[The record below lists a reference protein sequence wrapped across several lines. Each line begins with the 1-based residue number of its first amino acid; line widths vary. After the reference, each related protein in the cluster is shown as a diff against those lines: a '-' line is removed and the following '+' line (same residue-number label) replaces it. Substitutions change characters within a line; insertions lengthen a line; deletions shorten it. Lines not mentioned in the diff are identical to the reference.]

1 MALKLTGNLTRKWN
15 MLEHTPLHPRAWDR
29 GGSSHRGCPTSA
41 GTQSS
46 QARLEPAHG
55 HLLLLQVGREG
66 TLESKSILN
75 KSMQSQ
81 APGRAAPSPP
91 ARSKII
97 AELLLLLLLPGGRR
111 PWGWKRNQQSV
122 CTFWGCLVQYK
133 WNQVGCSHTASTS
146 PISGRRRWDQVDLGT
161 YW

>member
-1 MALKLTGNLTRKWN
+1 MEHAGTHHAPSTPRALGAPNGLSHLSGDPELTGTAGARPW
-15 MLEHTPLHPRAWDR
+15 PPAP
-29 GGSSHRGCPTSA
+29 PTA
-41 GTQSS
+41 
-46 QARLEPAHG
+46 
-55 HLLLLQVGREG
+55 QVGREG
-66 TLESKSILN
+66 TLKSILN

-97 AELLLLLLLPGGRR
+97 AELLLLLPGGRR

-133 WNQVGCSHTASTS
+133 WNRVGCSHTASTS